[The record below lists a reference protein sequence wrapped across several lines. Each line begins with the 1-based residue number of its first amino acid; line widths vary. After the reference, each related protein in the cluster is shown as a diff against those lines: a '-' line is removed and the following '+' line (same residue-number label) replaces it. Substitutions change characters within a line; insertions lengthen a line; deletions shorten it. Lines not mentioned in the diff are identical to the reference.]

1 MMLKGGACFMTH
13 WNPYQPAEDGLPP
26 KEMRLIEL
34 HAEPWPNQARRVR
47 IQLEITPF
55 LERPN
60 LQVTISTP
68 DGREVSS
75 IHIIETI
82 ETLMTFTMHLKGEVA
97 EGPLHLKANLFYPD
111 TGTVDEKIEILQW
124 SDAGFAPA

>member
-1 MMLKGGACFMTH
+1 MNPKGGALTMTH

-26 KEMRLIEL
+26 KEMRLLEMRAEL
-34 HAEPWPNQARRVR
+34 WPNQANRVR
-47 IQLEITPF
+47 IHLEITPF

-60 LQVTISTP
+60 LQITISRP

-82 ETLMTFTMHLKGEVA
+82 ESRMTFTMHLKGEVE

-111 TGTVDEKIEILQW
+111 TGIVDEKNEIFHW
-124 SDAGFAPA
+124 PDGD